1 MKKENIPNA
10 LTLVRIA
17 LIPVFV
23 VILTFGHSYTM
34 HILAA
39 FIFAFAS
46 ITDYLDGYLARK
58 WEVVTNFG
66 KFADPMADKLV
77 CFYHVDRD
85 ENGSCLGCGYYY
97 LPGIGS
103 NRSTLASSG
112 NRRYSLGGCYAW

>member
-58 WEVVTNFG
+58 WEVITNR
-66 KFADPMADKLV
+66 AA
-77 CFYHVDRD
+77 R
-85 ENGSCLGCGYYY
+85 GC
-97 LPGIGS
+97 
-103 NRSTLASSG
+103 
-112 NRRYSLGGCYAW
+112 RRGHRRQPAHDHRGPVPSPRRRRARRAR